1 MIELNDTQKSIID
14 TFQKVIQSSNIKY
27 LANTLD
33 LEIDKMGNA
42 ADNTLH
48 ILNEFKNI
56 LDFTINIKDIY
67 KCEYCNYTTEELKHR
82 SFILSSNIM
91 SFPNILLIK
100 IELHPAFKIEILNK
114 YILSSLEFI
123 LRNDNINI
131 TELDKL
137 D

>member
-1 MIELNDTQKSIID
+1 MFKTSINLNLQFINKSFKLILYDSRLIELNDTQKSIID

-42 ADNTLH
+42 VENTLH

-56 LDFTINIKDIY
+56 LYFTINIKDIY

-82 SFILSSNIM
+82 SFINIIQNRA
-91 SFPNILLIK
+91 SFNIK
-100 IELHPAFKIEILNK
+100 
-114 YILSSLEFI
+114 
-123 LRNDNINI
+123 
-131 TELDKL
+131 
-137 D
+137 